1 MKLNM
6 SGLLHLQHHYSN
18 IHKLSF
24 VLVVHNSDMQLLLYI
39 HLPAAT
45 KDNSPWTTGITHHF
59 SPYIP
64 GTRHSPQGSIKEKV
78 AVEYGYIITYVLLTV
93 LSSLLEKW
101 DWDWGP
107 SSLVKC
113 CFNWMRITYRFQSRV
128 RYNVFACMTIDWD
141 TKKDR
146 EGTCIMLKVACAL
159 QIS

>member
-1 MKLNM
+1 
-6 SGLLHLQHHYSN
+6 
-18 IHKLSF
+18 
-24 VLVVHNSDMQLLLYI
+24 MQLLLYI

-59 SPYIP
+59 SPYIH

-78 AVEYGYIITYVLLTV
+78 AVEYGYIIIYVLLTV

-113 CFNWMRITYRFQSRV
+113 CFNWVRITYRFQSRV

-141 TKKDR
+141 TKRPWRYMYNAESSMCSTNKLIVTHILWKPKR
-146 EGTCIMLKVACAL
+146 KCWYWW
-159 QIS
+159 QIKLLLLSQ